1 MVTTSIKPKV
11 LGTIISV
18 DELHQYDIPEQIIEQ
33 MKTWEVIYK
42 SPYSNSFY
50 NTTEINWGDKP
61 NCSLRVSDHWN
72 FSTRKTKLTGRLHC
86 KTNKNVLNKSK
97 YTIGKY
103 NSEKDIY
110 VVLLS
115 LSKQSN
121 QKRLEYNKYRENIE
135 KCREFSNRIK
145 NSEVYT
151 SFEYMDVKYIG
162 KVDKLGKSSIRVV
175 DENENVLL
183 TLNNSQD
190 KFNKMEKFILFDKNN
205 NLIENPYR

>member
-1 MVTTSIKPKV
+1 
-11 LGTIISV
+11 
-18 DELHQYDIPEQIIEQ
+18 

-103 NSEKDIY
+103 NSEKNVY

-115 LSKQSN
+115 LSKTSIEK
-121 QKRLEYNKYRENIE
+121 KRVFKSSDENIE
-135 KCREFSNRIK
+135 KNRIFSNMI
-145 NSEVYT
+145 
-151 SFEYMDVKYIG
+151 IW
-162 KVDKLGKSSIRVV
+162 
-175 DENENVLL
+175 
-183 TLNNSQD
+183 
-190 KFNKMEKFILFDKNN
+190 IL
-205 NLIENPYR
+205 

>member
-33 MKTWEVIYK
+33 MKTWEIIYK

-50 NTTEINWGDKP
+50 NTTEVNWGEKP
-61 NCSLRVSDHWN
+61 NVSLRVSDHWN

-86 KTNKNVLNKSK
+86 KTNKNILNKSR

-103 NSEKDIY
+103 NSEKDVY

-115 LSKQSN
+115 LSKTSIEK
-121 QKRLEYNKYRENIE
+121 KREYNSTIENIE
-135 KCREFSNRIK
+135 KNRIFSNMIT
-145 NSEVYT
+145 NFELYS
-151 SFEYMDVKYIG
+151 SFETNGISYKG
-162 KVDKLGKSSIRVV
+162 KVVKLGRSSIRIV
-175 DENENVLL
+175 DDNDNVIFNINKSPKKLRK
-183 TLNNSQD
+183 LNN
-190 KFNKMEKFILFDKNN
+190 FILFDKNN
-205 NLIENPYR
+205 NLIENPYK